1 MYSEMVKQIKGW
13 RQQQL
18 PPTLRT
24 HLILYVLMNN
34 VKSDLGIKLMFLD
47 PSEVLIFQEL
57 RKKYSDDE
65 AFNMILNGYKPQPFS
80 NMAIGN
86 KVRP

>member
-1 MYSEMVKQIKGW
+1 
-13 RQQQL
+13 
-18 PPTLRT
+18 
-24 HLILYVLMNN
+24 MNN

-65 AFNMILNGYKPQPFS
+65 AFNMILNGYKPQAFS
-80 NMAIGN
+80 NIMNA